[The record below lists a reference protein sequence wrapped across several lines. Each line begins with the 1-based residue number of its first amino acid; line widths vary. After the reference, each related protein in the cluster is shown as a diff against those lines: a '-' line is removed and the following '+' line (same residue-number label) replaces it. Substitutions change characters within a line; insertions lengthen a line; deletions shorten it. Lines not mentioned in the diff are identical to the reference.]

1 MQKLVERI
9 LEICCDTLESALLA
23 EKAGANRIELCEDL
37 LAGGVT
43 PSAAK
48 VKLLKK
54 HLQIPIAVLIRPRPG
69 DFVYNQWEK
78 ETIIENIKIAKEL
91 GADAI
96 VGGAL
101 NEDLSID
108 SDFTKVMIEAAKP
121 LPFVFHKA
129 FDVCK
134 NGLEALSLLVDLG
147 VSRLLTSGQKNTALE
162 GQGNIA
168 RYIEQLG
175 QKITIMAGG
184 GIRPNNVPELKKVE
198 GLQQFHSAAKI
209 WNESPFQEN
218 EKWLK
223 VDAEQIKQMRAIL
236 DKD

>member
-1 MQKLVERI
+1 MERI
-9 LEICCDTLESALLA
+9 LEICCDSLESALIA
-23 EKAGANRIELCEDL
+23 EKSGANRIELCEDL

-48 VKLLKK
+48 IKLLKK
-54 HLQIPIAVLIRPRPG
+54 HLQIPVAVLIRPRPG

-78 ETIIENIKIAKEL
+78 ETIIENIKIAKQL

-101 NEDLSID
+101 NMDLSID
-108 SDFTKVMIEAAKP
+108 GDFTKVMIEATRP

-134 NGLEALSLLVDLG
+134 NDLEALNLLVDLG
-147 VSRLLTSGQKNTALE
+147 VNRLLTSGQKNTALE
-162 GQGNIA
+162 GQENIA
-168 RYIEQLG
+168 QYIEQFG
-175 QKITIMAGG
+175 QRIEIMAGG
-184 GIRPNNVPELKKVE
+184 GIRPNNMPELKKEE

-209 WNESPFQEN
+209 WNESIFQEN

>member
-9 LEICCDTLESALLA
+9 LEICCDTLESALIA
-23 EKAGANRIELCEDL
+23 EKSGANRIELCEDL

-48 VKLLKK
+48 IKLLKK
-54 HLQIPIAVLIRPRPG
+54 YLQIPVAVLIRPRPG
-69 DFVYNQWEK
+69 DFIYNQWEK
-78 ETIIENIKIAKEL
+78 ETIIENIKIAKQL

-108 SDFTKVMIEAAKP
+108 SDFTKVMIEAASP

-129 FDVCK
+129 FDICE
-134 NGLEALSLLVDLG
+134 NDLEALSLLVDLG
-147 VSRLLTSGQKNTALE
+147 VSRLLTSGQRNTALE
-162 GQGNIA
+162 GKDKIA
-168 RYIEQLG
+168 QYVEQFG

-184 GIRPNNVPELKKVE
+184 GIRPNNLSALKTVQ
-198 GLQQFHSAAKI
+198 GLHQVHSAAKI
-209 WNESPFQEN
+209 WNQSTFQES

-223 VDAEQIKQMRAIL
+223 VDAKQIKQMRAIL